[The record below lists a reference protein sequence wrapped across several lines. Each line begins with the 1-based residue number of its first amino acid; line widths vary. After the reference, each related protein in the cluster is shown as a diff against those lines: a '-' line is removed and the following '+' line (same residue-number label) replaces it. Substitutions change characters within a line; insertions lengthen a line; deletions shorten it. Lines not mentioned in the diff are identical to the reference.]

1 MKAQLVYR
9 TPDNPDGIY
18 RGYEQ
23 VVSLRQL
30 ERWGY
35 SLHYLLG
42 CNDKRIEQIARKF
55 EAS

>member
-9 TPDNPDGIY
+9 TLDNSDGIY

-23 VVSLRQL
+23 IASLHEL
-30 ERWGY
+30 ERRGY
-35 SLHYLLG
+35 RLHYLLG

-55 EAS
+55 EVS